1 MKPDTVTIP
10 VTLTFDPAAAELAEL
25 ARHIVTR
32 LTDEGALDEAAEH
45 GHGIMATSA
54 AIEWARERLGNQ
66 IPALDL
72 TCPTCGGGWNLKC
85 GRCGASASLPCGT
98 TCDDHQPRRWCPNP
112 NCAEGK
118 ASLPE
123 GRTALILADTTGA
136 SALYGPG
143 ETLEQL
149 ARSGELDRATGLEE
163 IDDADV
169 DPRSER
175 GIELALGRQE
185 DHERREL
192 ELANPRHLAPWHAAG
207 RPMSTPLAR
216 VAAAHGVT
224 IHPTDVAPLLRDRVY
239 AMAVAIDSDVFTE
252 APALRITRFLASAEH
267 LALIDP
273 PTIAQP
279 IHMGEPGKASEIG
292 ATGAPHRAVTTED
305 GDVYAG
311 LTYPKES

>member
-10 VTLTFDPAAAELAEL
+10 FTVTFDPASAELAEL

-66 IPALDL
+66 IPAV
-72 TCPTCGGGWNLKC
+72 PEP
-85 GRCGASASLPCGT
+85 A
-98 TCDDHQPRRWCPNP
+98 PN
-112 NCAEGK
+112 A
-118 ASLPE
+118 
-123 GRTALILADTTGA
+123 GA

-149 ARSGELDRATGLEE
+149 ARSGELDRAAGLEH
-163 IDDADV
+163 V
-169 DPRSER
+169 
-175 GIELALGRQE
+175 IELPSGDTVRF
-185 DHERREL
+185 
-192 ELANPRHLAPWHAAG
+192 AA
-207 RPMSTPLAR
+207 TDLLAR

-224 IHPTDVAPLLRDRVY
+224 IHPTDVATLLRDRVY
-239 AMAVAIDSDVFTE
+239 AVALAINSDVFAE
-252 APALRITRFLASAEH
+252 PPALRMTRFLASAKH

-279 IHMGEPGKASEIG
+279 ASPVDVGAVDTSLEIG
-292 ATGAPHRAVTTED
+292 AIGGVPHRAAITPE

-311 LTYPKES
+311 LTYPKE

>member
-10 VTLTFDPAAAELAEL
+10 VTLTFDPAGQELAEL

-66 IPALDL
+66 IPAV
-72 TCPTCGGGWNLKC
+72 PEP
-85 GRCGASASLPCGT
+85 A
-98 TCDDHQPRRWCPNP
+98 PN
-112 NCAEGK
+112 A
-118 ASLPE
+118 
-123 GRTALILADTTGA
+123 GA

-149 ARSGELDRATGLEE
+149 ARSGELDRAAGLEH
-163 IDDADV
+163 V
-169 DPRSER
+169 
-175 GIELALGRQE
+175 IEL
-185 DHERREL
+185 
-192 ELANPRHLAPWHAAG
+192 
-207 RPMSTPLAR
+207 PMSTPLAR

-224 IHPTDVAPLLRDRVY
+224 IHATDVAPLLRDRVY
-239 AMAVAIDSDVFTE
+239 AMALAIDSDVFAE
-252 APALRITRFLASAEH
+252 PPALRMTRFLASAEH

-279 IHMGEPGKASEIG
+279 ASPVDVGAVDTSLEIG
-292 ATGAPHRAVTTED
+292 ATGVPHRAAITPE

-311 LTYPKES
+311 LTYPKEQ

>member
-10 VTLTFDPAAAELAEL
+10 VTLTFDPAGQELAEL

-66 IPALDL
+66 IPAV
-72 TCPTCGGGWNLKC
+72 PEP
-85 GRCGASASLPCGT
+85 A
-98 TCDDHQPRRWCPNP
+98 PN
-112 NCAEGK
+112 A
-118 ASLPE
+118 
-123 GRTALILADTTGA
+123 GA

-149 ARSGELDRATGLEE
+149 ARSGELDRAAGLEH
-163 IDDADV
+163 V
-169 DPRSER
+169 
-175 GIELALGRQE
+175 
-185 DHERREL
+185 L
-192 ELANPRHLAPWHAAG
+192 ELPSGDTVRFAATDAAADLLATATEG
-207 RPMSTPLAR
+207 RRARRRRRPGVRVSTPLAS

-224 IHPTDVAPLLRDRVY
+224 IHATDVAPLLRDRVY
-239 AMAVAIDSDVFTE
+239 AMALAIDSDVFAE
-252 APALRITRFLASAEH
+252 PPALRMTRFLASAEH

-279 IHMGEPGKASEIG
+279 ASPVDVGAVDTSLEIG
-292 ATGAPHRAVTTED
+292 ATGVPHRAAITPE

-311 LTYPKES
+311 LTYPKEQ